1 MPKVSRK
8 IRARK
13 PTKKQKPTKR
23 RRNRS
28 IRRQTRGGC
37 GCNKNVEETQTQP
50 QSPLSSGS
58 LEMRGGEGCTACNS
72 QHQMSG
78 GNPFDGL
85 PKGAYY
91 PLSPD
96 FRLEDTNVSSTL
108 IGGGRGMKRG
118 RKGKTNKR
126 YKMSG
131 GGDGYNAA
139 SSFGDLLPIP
149 DMSKFINNSS
159 TVNTDINV
167 QPVVD
172 GPSELV

>member
-1 MPKVSRK
+1 MPKISRK
-8 IRARK
+8 NRARK

-23 RRNRS
+23 RRARS
-28 IRRQTRGGC
+28 IRRQARGGC
-37 GCNKNVEETQTQP
+37 GCNTTAEEVQL

-85 PKGAYY
+85 PKESYY
-91 PLSPD
+91 PPSPD
-96 FRLEDTNVSSTL
+96 FRLDDTNVSSRL
-108 IGGGRGMKRG
+108 IGGGRRMKRG

-159 TVNTDINV
+159 TVNTNLNV

>member
-1 MPKVSRK
+1 
-8 IRARK
+8 
-13 PTKKQKPTKR
+13 
-23 RRNRS
+23 
-28 IRRQTRGGC
+28 
-37 GCNKNVEETQTQP
+37 
-50 QSPLSSGS
+50 
-58 LEMRGGEGCTACNS
+58 
-72 QHQMSG
+72 MSG

-85 PKGAYY
+85 PKESYY
-91 PLSPD
+91 PPSPD
-96 FRLEDTNVSSTL
+96 FRLDDTNVSSRL
-108 IGGGRGMKRG
+108 IGGGRRMKRG

-159 TVNTDINV
+159 TVNTNLNV